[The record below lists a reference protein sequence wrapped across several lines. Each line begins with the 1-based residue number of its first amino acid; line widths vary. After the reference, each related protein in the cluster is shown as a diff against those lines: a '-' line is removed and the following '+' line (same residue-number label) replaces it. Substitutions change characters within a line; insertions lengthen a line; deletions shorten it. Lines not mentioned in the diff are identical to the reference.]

1 MRAKDIMT
9 KNVIYATLDET
20 IYDVSKK
27 LYENKITGL
36 PILDD
41 SGKIVGVIS
50 QSDIVKLLEKYEEK
64 DLKNLSVKDFLLK
77 KRKKKLI
84 VASPNSTIKR
94 LIKLMIKYDISRIPI
109 IDRDKKLVGIVTKSD
124 ILKLISNEL
133 KVSNEKEENKDKIS
147 TLFDRILKILDE
159 KEKISLKELAKE
171 LNESEQILE
180 QNLKILE
187 KYGLVELVYSL
198 GNVIVKK
205 KK

>member
-1 MRAKDIMT
+1 MRAKDIMS
-9 KNVIYATLDET
+9 KNVIYATLNET

-27 LYENKITGL
+27 LYENRITGL

-41 SGKIVGVIS
+41 KGKIVGVIS
-50 QSDIVKLLEKYEEK
+50 QSDIVKLLEKYKEE
-64 DLKNLSVKDFLLK
+64 DLKNLSIKDFLK
-77 KRKKKLI
+77 KRKKRLI

-94 LIKLMIKYDISRIPI
+94 LIKLMVRYDISRVPI
-109 IDRDKKLVGIVTKSD
+109 VDKDKKLVGIVTKSD
-124 ILKLISNEL
+124 IVKLISSEL
-133 KVSNEKEENKDKIS
+133 KTSGEKEEDKDKIS

-159 KEKISLKELAKE
+159 KEKISLKDLAKE
-171 LNESEQILE
+171 LKENEQILE

-187 KYGLVELVYSL
+187 KYGFVELVYSL

>member
-1 MRAKDIMT
+1 MS
-9 KNVIYATLDET
+9 KNIIYATLDET

-27 LYENKITGL
+27 LYENRITGL

-41 SGKIVGVIS
+41 KGKIVGVIS
-50 QSDIVKLLEKYEEK
+50 QSDIVKLLEKYKEE
-64 DLKNLSVKDFLLK
+64 DLKNLSLKDFLK
-77 KRKKKLI
+77 KRKKRLI

-94 LIKLMIKYDISRIPI
+94 LIRLMVKYDISRVPI
-109 IDRDKKLVGIVTKSD
+109 VDKEKKLVGIVTKSD
-124 ILKLISNEL
+124 IVKLISSKL
-133 KVSNEKEENKDKIS
+133 KTYSEKEEDKDKIS

-159 KEKISLKELAKE
+159 KEKISLKDLAKK

-187 KYGLVELVYSL
+187 KYGFVELVYSL

-205 KK
+205 KKWK

>member
-1 MRAKDIMT
+1 MS
-9 KNVIYATLDET
+9 KNIIYATLDET

-27 LYENKITGL
+27 LYENRITGL

-41 SGKIVGVIS
+41 KGKIVGVIS
-50 QSDIVKLLEKYEEK
+50 QSDIVKLLEKYKEE
-64 DLKNLSVKDFLLK
+64 DLKNLSLKEFLK
-77 KRKKKLI
+77 KRKKRLI

-94 LIKLMIKYDISRIPI
+94 LIRLMVKHDISRVPI
-109 IDRDKKLVGIVTKSD
+109 VDKDKKLVGIVTKSD
-124 ILKLISNEL
+124 IIKLISSEL
-133 KVSNEKEENKDKIS
+133 KTSSEKEEDKDKIS

-159 KEKISLKELAKE
+159 KEKISLKDLAKE

-187 KYGLVELVYSL
+187 KYGFVELVYSL

-205 KK
+205 KKWK